1 MKKLVILIF
10 GLLFAAGYLV
20 SRAQSSQS
28 SDETADVDSTV
39 SVIGWFSKCD
49 TLEYWILQG
58 EWKIDGADT
67 LKTTGIATKVRIVVT
82 DSTSEGYKMDYTFL
96 EIEGD
101 TIENSLLN
109 NIQNRITE
117 KLGRKI
123 IGHTVHFET
132 DELGEI
138 TRITNLDKIKK
149 QVKSLF
155 NSAMSELASIPEIK
169 EVKKYGIDIT
179 KLADK
184 IDSDQ
189 LVEGYLEELKL
200 MFLHHGSRFYLGKR
214 CVHEDA
220 TETKYENDVCTT
232 VGFDSE
238 DGSYFIATDVENIIP
253 PPALKAVLGEVVGTM
268 MSDDLAEA
276 VKNEM
281 DSQIK
286 LIGIVGSY
294 LRNEY
299 LGDGWPYS
307 ILKQESSTINGQ
319 GKLRQTYMYLAY
331 YSVRN

>member
-1 MKKLVILIF
+1 MSIININTGFAMKKLVILIF

-101 TIENSLLN
+101 TIENSPLN

-200 MFLHHGSRFYLGKR
+200 MFLHHG
-214 CVHEDA
+214 
-220 TETKYENDVCTT
+220 
-232 VGFDSE
+232 
-238 DGSYFIATDVENIIP
+238 
-253 PPALKAVLGEVVGTM
+253 
-268 MSDDLAEA
+268 
-276 VKNEM
+276 
-281 DSQIK
+281 
-286 LIGIVGSY
+286 
-294 LRNEY
+294 
-299 LGDGWPYS
+299 
-307 ILKQESSTINGQ
+307 
-319 GKLRQTYMYLAY
+319 
-331 YSVRN
+331 